1 MRTEQTRHRARS
13 ALASS
18 HARRL
23 GIRSVLAGVR
33 AVIVASAATI
43 APVAHGIVLQAQG
56 ASQAAP
62 TVDPAVV
69 ARIRALKAEASRL
82 QQQRQTAPG
91 EEFMEMQ
98 RRIEQITADV
108 SGMPETEWT
117 TWVMPFPS
125 VLGRV
130 AKDPSQPRSTAT
142 YISEAVRRAEARVR
156 GIGFGDIEFTVSNNL
171 SEVVVRGE
179 RWMVALAAE
188 AMREEVE
195 HVWNR
200 FQAMESE
207 RSVLEVQER
216 ENKASEA
223 RAGLIRLDWAG
234 GTLQDFVKAV
244 QGMAPQ
250 QPVNVVLL
258 DDAAAVNAVKIAPI
272 SVRDVTPTA
281 LFRSLVHLAPEG
293 SQLIVTVT
301 GDMAAAAGDA
311 ESGARDAGRA
321 TGAPIIT
328 IRARRTVG
336 AAEAAAKAAQPSVVV
351 IDLYVYLLGD
361 DGENDDGENIE
372 GGPAKERLDRLMDA
386 VGAALTLDDRP
397 VVAAQLRIHAPTGLL
412 FVKGDEGQV
421 SLVNEVINCIV
432 GQ

>member
-13 ALASS
+13 AFAFI

-82 QQQRQTAPG
+82 QQQRQTATAPG

-311 ESGARDAGRA
+311 EPGARDAGRA

-351 IDLYVYLLGD
+351 IDLYVYLLG
-361 DGENDDGENIE
+361 DDGENIE

>member
-13 ALASS
+13 AFAFI

-82 QQQRQTAPG
+82 QQQRQTATAPG

-311 ESGARDAGRA
+311 EPGARDAGRA

-351 IDLYVYLLGD
+351 IDLYVYLLSA
-361 DGENDDGENIE
+361 EGENIE

-386 VGAALTLDDRP
+386 VGAALALDDRP

-421 SLVNEVINCIV
+421 SLVNEVINCIA

>member
-56 ASQAAP
+56 ASQEAP

-69 ARIRALKAEASRL
+69 ARIRALKVEASRL
-82 QQQRQTAPG
+82 QEQRQTAPG
-91 EEFMEMQ
+91 EKLMGMQ

-156 GIGFGDIEFTVSNNL
+156 GIGFGDVDFTVSNNL

-188 AMREEVE
+188 AMREEVA

-200 FQAMESE
+200 VGVMDGE
-207 RSVLEVQER
+207 RIALEAQER
-216 ENKASEA
+216 ENKAREA

-258 DDAAAVNAVKIAPI
+258 DDDAAVNAVKIAPI

-351 IDLYVYLLGD
+351 IDLYVYLLS
-361 DGENDDGENIE
+361 DGENIE

-412 FVKGDEGQV
+412 FVKGDEVQV
-421 SLVNEVINCIV
+421 SLVNEVINCIA

>member
-13 ALASS
+13 AFASS

-82 QQQRQTAPG
+82 QQQRQTVPALG
-91 EEFMEMQ
+91 EESKEMQ

-351 IDLYVYLLGD
+351 IDLSVYLLSA
-361 DGENDDGENIE
+361 DGENIE
-372 GGPAKERLDRLMDA
+372 SGPAKKALDRLMDA
-386 VGAALTLDDRP
+386 IGAALALDDRP

>member
-13 ALASS
+13 AFAFI

-82 QQQRQTAPG
+82 QQQRQTVPALG
-91 EEFMEMQ
+91 EESKEMQ

-156 GIGFGDIEFTVSNNL
+156 GIGFGDVDFTVSNNL

-311 ESGARDAGRA
+311 EPGARDAGRA

-351 IDLYVYLLGD
+351 IDLSQYLDWEGN
-361 DGENDDGENIE
+361 GIE

-386 VGAALTLDDRP
+386 VGAALALDDRP

>member
-13 ALASS
+13 AFASS

-82 QQQRQTAPG
+82 QQQRQTVPALG
-91 EEFMEMQ
+91 EESKEMQ

-156 GIGFGDIEFTVSNNL
+156 GIGFGDVDFTVSNNL

-179 RWMVALAAE
+179 RWMVALAVE

-200 FQAMESE
+200 VGVMDGE
-207 RSVLEVQER
+207 RIALEAQER

-234 GTLQDFVKAV
+234 GTLQDLVKAV

-258 DDAAAVNAVKIAPI
+258 DDDAAVNAVKIAPI

-351 IDLYVYLLGD
+351 IDLSVYLLSA
-361 DGENDDGENIE
+361 DGGNIE

-386 VGAALTLDDRP
+386 VGAALALDDRP

-421 SLVNEVINCIV
+421 SLVNEVIDRIV
-432 GQ
+432 AQQR

>member
-13 ALASS
+13 AFASC

-56 ASQAAP
+56 ESQAAP

-156 GIGFGDIEFTVSNNL
+156 AIGFGDIEFTVSNNL

-200 FQAMESE
+200 VVVMDGE
-207 RSVLEVQER
+207 RIALEAQER

-250 QPVNVVLL
+250 PPVNVVLL
-258 DDAAAVNAVKIAPI
+258 DDDAAVNAVKIAPI

-311 ESGARDAGRA
+311 EPGARDAGRA

-328 IRARRTVG
+328 IRARRVVG

-351 IDLYVYLLGD
+351 IDLSQYLDWEGN
-361 DGENDDGENIE
+361 GIE
-372 GGPAKERLDRLMDA
+372 SGPAKERLDRLMDA

-421 SLVNEVINCIV
+421 SLVHEVIDRIV

>member
-13 ALASS
+13 AFASS

-56 ASQAAP
+56 ASQEAP

-69 ARIRALKAEASRL
+69 ARIRALKVEASRL
-82 QQQRQTAPG
+82 QEQRQTAPG
-91 EEFMEMQ
+91 EKLMGMQ

-200 FQAMESE
+200 VGVMDGE
-207 RSVLEVQER
+207 RIALEAQER

-258 DDAAAVNAVKIAPI
+258 DDDAAVNAVKIAPI

-311 ESGARDAGRA
+311 EPGARDAGRA

-351 IDLYVYLLGD
+351 IDLSVYLLSA
-361 DGENDDGENIE
+361 DGGNIE

-412 FVKGDEGQV
+412 FVKGDEVQV
-421 SLVNEVINCIV
+421 SLVNEVINCIA

>member
-13 ALASS
+13 AFASS

-82 QQQRQTAPG
+82 QQQRQTATAPG

-156 GIGFGDIEFTVSNNL
+156 GIWFGDVEFTVSNNL

-258 DDAAAVNAVKIAPI
+258 DDDAAVNAVKIAPI

-311 ESGARDAGRA
+311 EPGARDAGRA

-351 IDLYVYLLGD
+351 IDLSVYLLSA
-361 DGENDDGENIE
+361 DGGNIE
-372 GGPAKERLDRLMDA
+372 GAPAKERLDRLMDA
-386 VGAALTLDDRP
+386 VGAALALDDRP

>member
-13 ALASS
+13 AFASS
-18 HARRL
+18 HTRRL

-82 QQQRQTAPG
+82 QQQRQTATAPG

-258 DDAAAVNAVKIAPI
+258 DDAAAVYAVKIAPI

-311 ESGARDAGRA
+311 EPGARDAGRA

-351 IDLYVYLLGD
+351 IDLSVYLLSA
-361 DGENDDGENIE
+361 DGENIE
-372 GGPAKERLDRLMDA
+372 SDPAKKALDRLMDA
-386 VGAALTLDDRP
+386 IGAALALDDRP

>member
-56 ASQAAP
+56 ESQAAP

-156 GIGFGDIEFTVSNNL
+156 AIGFGDIEFTVSNNL

-207 RSVLEVQER
+207 RIALEVQER

-250 QPVNVVLL
+250 PPVNVVLL
-258 DDAAAVNAVKIAPI
+258 DDDAAVNAVKIAPI

-311 ESGARDAGRA
+311 EPGARDAGRA

-351 IDLYVYLLGD
+351 IDLSQYLDWEGN
-361 DGENDDGENIE
+361 GIE
-372 GGPAKERLDRLMDA
+372 SGPAKERLDRLMDA

-421 SLVNEVINCIV
+421 SLVHEVIDRIV

>member
-13 ALASS
+13 AFAFI

-82 QQQRQTAPG
+82 QQQRQTVPALG
-91 EEFMEMQ
+91 EESKEMQ

-311 ESGARDAGRA
+311 EPGARDAGRA

-351 IDLYVYLLGD
+351 IDLSVYLLSA
-361 DGENDDGENIE
+361 DGENIE
-372 GGPAKERLDRLMDA
+372 SGPAKKALDRLMDA
-386 VGAALTLDDRP
+386 VGAALALDDRP

>member
-13 ALASS
+13 AFASC

-156 GIGFGDIEFTVSNNL
+156 AIGFGDIEFTVSNNL

-200 FQAMESE
+200 VVVMDGE
-207 RSVLEVQER
+207 RIALEAQER

-258 DDAAAVNAVKIAPI
+258 DDDAAVNAVKIAPI

-311 ESGARDAGRA
+311 EPGARDAGRA

-328 IRARRTVG
+328 IRARRVVG

-351 IDLYVYLLGD
+351 IDLSQYLDWEGN
-361 DGENDDGENIE
+361 GIE
-372 GGPAKERLDRLMDA
+372 SGPAKERLDRLMDA
-386 VGAALTLDDRP
+386 VGAALALDDRP

-421 SLVNEVINCIV
+421 SLVHEVIDRIV

>member
-13 ALASS
+13 AFASC

-33 AVIVASAATI
+33 AVIVASTATI
-43 APVAHGIVLQAQG
+43 APVAHGIVVQAQG

-200 FQAMESE
+200 VVVMDGE
-207 RSVLEVQER
+207 RIALEAQER

-258 DDAAAVNAVKIAPI
+258 DDDAAVNAVKIAPI

-311 ESGARDAGRA
+311 EPGARDAGRA

-328 IRARRTVG
+328 IRARRVVG

-351 IDLYVYLLGD
+351 IDLSQYLDWEGN
-361 DGENDDGENIE
+361 GIE
-372 GGPAKERLDRLMDA
+372 SGPAKERLDRLMDA
-386 VGAALTLDDRP
+386 VGAALALDDRP

-421 SLVNEVINCIV
+421 SLVHEVIDRIV

>member
-13 ALASS
+13 AFAFI

-82 QQQRQTAPG
+82 QQQRQTVPALG
-91 EEFMEMQ
+91 EESKEMQ

-311 ESGARDAGRA
+311 EPGARDAGRA

-351 IDLYVYLLGD
+351 IDLYVYLLS
-361 DGENDDGENIE
+361 DDGENIE

>member
-13 ALASS
+13 AFASS
-18 HARRL
+18 HARRR

-33 AVIVASAATI
+33 AVIVASAATF
-43 APVAHGIVLQAQG
+43 APVAHGTGLQAQG

-62 TVDPAVV
+62 AVDSAV
-69 ARIRALKAEASRL
+69 A
-82 QQQRQTAPG
+82 
-91 EEFMEMQ
+91 
-98 RRIEQITADV
+98 
-108 SGMPETEWT
+108 
-117 TWVMPFPS
+117 
-125 VLGRV
+125 
-130 AKDPSQPRSTAT
+130 
-142 YISEAVRRAEARVR
+142 
-156 GIGFGDIEFTVSNNL
+156 
-171 SEVVVRGE
+171 
-179 RWMVALAAE
+179 
-188 AMREEVE
+188 
-195 HVWNR
+195 
-200 FQAMESE
+200 
-207 RSVLEVQER
+207 
-216 ENKASEA
+216 A

-244 QGMAPQ
+244 QATAPQ

-258 DDAAAVNAVKIAPI
+258 DDGAERGSVTSVRIPPI

-293 SQLIVTVT
+293 SELIVTVT

-311 ESGARDAGRA
+311 EPGAHDAGRA

-328 IRARRTVG
+328 IRARRAVS

-351 IDLYVYLLGD
+351 IDLSVYLLSA
-361 DGENDDGENIE
+361 DGGNIE

>member
-1 MRTEQTRHRARS
+1 
-13 ALASS
+13 
-18 HARRL
+18 
-23 GIRSVLAGVR
+23 VR

-56 ASQAAP
+56 ASQEAP

-69 ARIRALKAEASRL
+69 ARIRALKVEASRL

-91 EEFMEMQ
+91 EESKEMQ

-117 TWVMPFPS
+117 TWVMEYPS

-130 AKDPSQPRSTAT
+130 AKDPSLPRSTAT

-171 SEVVVRGE
+171 SEVVAHGE
-179 RWMVALAAE
+179 RWMVALAAP
-188 AMREEVE
+188 ALREEVE

-207 RSVLEVQER
+207 RIALEVQER

-223 RAGLIRLDWAG
+223 RAGLIRLDWTG

-244 QGMAPQ
+244 QATTPQ

-258 DDAAAVNAVKIAPI
+258 DDGATAAAVNAVKIAPI

-293 SQLIVTVT
+293 SELIVTVT

-311 ESGARDAGRA
+311 EPGARDAGRA
-321 TGAPIIT
+321 AGAPIIT
-328 IRARRTVG
+328 IRARRAVG
-336 AAEAAAKAAQPSVVV
+336 AAEAAAKAARPSVVV
-351 IDLYVYLLGD
+351 IDLSQYLDWEGN
-361 DGENDDGENIE
+361 GIE
-372 GGPAKERLDRLMDA
+372 SGPAKERLDRLMDA

-397 VVAAQLRIHAPTGLL
+397 VVDAELRIHGPTGLL

-421 SLVNEVINCIV
+421 SLVNEVIDRIV

>member
-13 ALASS
+13 AFASS

-69 ARIRALKAEASRL
+69 ARIRALKVEASRL
-82 QQQRQTAPG
+82 QEQRQTAPG
-91 EEFMEMQ
+91 EKLMGMQ

-200 FQAMESE
+200 VGVMDGE
-207 RSVLEVQER
+207 RIALEVQER

-258 DDAAAVNAVKIAPI
+258 DDDAAVNAVKIAPI

-311 ESGARDAGRA
+311 EPGARDAGRA

-351 IDLYVYLLGD
+351 IDLSVYLLSA
-361 DGENDDGENIE
+361 DGGNIE

-386 VGAALTLDDRP
+386 VGAALALDDRP

>member
-13 ALASS
+13 AFASS

-156 GIGFGDIEFTVSNNL
+156 AIGFGDIEFTVSNNL

-188 AMREEVE
+188 AMREEVA

-207 RSVLEVQER
+207 RIALEVQER

-258 DDAAAVNAVKIAPI
+258 DDGAAAAAVNAVKIAPI

-311 ESGARDAGRA
+311 EPGARDAGRA

-328 IRARRTVG
+328 IRARRVVG

-351 IDLYVYLLGD
+351 IDLSQYLDWEGN
-361 DGENDDGENIE
+361 GIE
-372 GGPAKERLDRLMDA
+372 SGPAKERLDRLMDA
-386 VGAALTLDDRP
+386 VGAALALDDRP

-421 SLVNEVINCIV
+421 SLVHEVIDHIA
-432 GQ
+432 GQQ

>member
-13 ALASS
+13 AFASC

-43 APVAHGIVLQAQG
+43 APVAHGIVVQAQG

-69 ARIRALKAEASRL
+69 ARIRELKAEASRL
-82 QQQRQTAPG
+82 QQQRQTATAPG

-207 RSVLEVQER
+207 RIALEVQER

-244 QGMAPQ
+244 QGMAP

-311 ESGARDAGRA
+311 EPGARDAGRA

-351 IDLYVYLLGD
+351 IDLSVYLLSA
-361 DGENDDGENIE
+361 DGENIE
-372 GGPAKERLDRLMDA
+372 SGPAKKALDRLMDA
-386 VGAALTLDDRP
+386 VGAALALDDRP

-412 FVKGDEGQV
+412 FVKGDEVQV
-421 SLVNEVINCIV
+421 SLVNEVINCIA

>member
-13 ALASS
+13 AFAFI

-351 IDLYVYLLGD
+351 IDLSVYLLSA
-361 DGENDDGENIE
+361 DGENIE
-372 GGPAKERLDRLMDA
+372 SGPAKKALDRLMDA
-386 VGAALTLDDRP
+386 IGAALALDDRP

>member
-13 ALASS
+13 AFAFI

-91 EEFMEMQ
+91 EESKEMQ

-311 ESGARDAGRA
+311 EPGARDAGRA

-351 IDLYVYLLGD
+351 IDLNVYLLG
-361 DGENDDGENIE
+361 DDGENIE

>member
-13 ALASS
+13 AFAFI

-82 QQQRQTAPG
+82 QQQRQTATAPG

-311 ESGARDAGRA
+311 EPGARDAGRA

-351 IDLYVYLLGD
+351 IDLSVYLLSA
-361 DGENDDGENIE
+361 DGENIE
-372 GGPAKERLDRLMDA
+372 SGPAKKALDRLMDA
-386 VGAALTLDDRP
+386 VGAALALDDRP

>member
-13 ALASS
+13 AFAFI

-82 QQQRQTAPG
+82 QQQRQTATAPG

-311 ESGARDAGRA
+311 EPGARDAGRA

-361 DGENDDGENIE
+361 DGENIE

-386 VGAALTLDDRP
+386 VGAALALDDRP

>member
-13 ALASS
+13 AFAFI

-91 EEFMEMQ
+91 EESKEMQ

-207 RSVLEVQER
+207 RIALEAQER

-258 DDAAAVNAVKIAPI
+258 DDDAAVNAVKIAPI

-311 ESGARDAGRA
+311 EPGARDAGRA

-351 IDLYVYLLGD
+351 IDLSVYLLSA
-361 DGENDDGENIE
+361 DGENIE
-372 GGPAKERLDRLMDA
+372 SGPAKKALDRLMDA
-386 VGAALTLDDRP
+386 VGAALALDDRP

>member
-13 ALASS
+13 AFASS

-82 QQQRQTAPG
+82 QQQRQTATAPG

-311 ESGARDAGRA
+311 EPGARDAGRA

-351 IDLYVYLLGD
+351 IDLYVYLLSADGD
-361 DGENDDGENIE
+361 NIE

-386 VGAALTLDDRP
+386 VGAALALDDRP

>member
-13 ALASS
+13 AFAFI

-82 QQQRQTAPG
+82 QQQRQTVPALG
-91 EEFMEMQ
+91 EESKEMQ

-207 RSVLEVQER
+207 RIVLEVQER

-258 DDAAAVNAVKIAPI
+258 DDDAAVNAVKIAPI

-311 ESGARDAGRA
+311 EPGARDAGRA

-351 IDLYVYLLGD
+351 IDLSVYLLSA
-361 DGENDDGENIE
+361 DGENIE
-372 GGPAKERLDRLMDA
+372 SGPAKKALDRLMDA
-386 VGAALTLDDRP
+386 IGAALTLDDRP

>member
-69 ARIRALKAEASRL
+69 ARIRELKAEASRL
-82 QQQRQTAPG
+82 QQQRQTVPALG
-91 EEFMEMQ
+91 EESKEMQ

-311 ESGARDAGRA
+311 EPGARDAGRA

-351 IDLYVYLLGD
+351 IDLSVYLLSA
-361 DGENDDGENIE
+361 DGENIE
-372 GGPAKERLDRLMDA
+372 SGPAKKALDRLMDA
-386 VGAALTLDDRP
+386 VGAALALDDRP

>member
-1 MRTEQTRHRARS
+1 MRTEQIRHRARS
-13 ALASS
+13 AFASS

-62 TVDPAVV
+62 TVDSAVV

-82 QQQRQTAPG
+82 QEQRQTAPG
-91 EEFMEMQ
+91 EKLMGMQ

-207 RSVLEVQER
+207 RIVLEVQER

-351 IDLYVYLLGD
+351 IDLSVYLLSA
-361 DGENDDGENIE
+361 DGENIE
-372 GGPAKERLDRLMDA
+372 SGPAKKALDRLMDA
-386 VGAALTLDDRP
+386 VGAALALDDRP

-412 FVKGDEGQV
+412 FVKGDEVQV
-421 SLVNEVINCIV
+421 SLVNEVINCIA

>member
-13 ALASS
+13 AFAFI

-82 QQQRQTAPG
+82 QQQRQTATAPG

-207 RSVLEVQER
+207 RIALEAQER

-258 DDAAAVNAVKIAPI
+258 DDDAAVNAVKIAPI

-311 ESGARDAGRA
+311 EPGARDAGRA

-351 IDLYVYLLGD
+351 IDLSVYLLSA
-361 DGENDDGENIE
+361 DGGNIE
-372 GGPAKERLDRLMDA
+372 GAPAKERLDRLMDA
-386 VGAALTLDDRP
+386 VGAALALDDRP

>member
-13 ALASS
+13 AFAFI

-82 QQQRQTAPG
+82 QQQRQTVPG
-91 EEFMEMQ
+91 EEFMEMH

-311 ESGARDAGRA
+311 EPGARDAGRA

-351 IDLYVYLLGD
+351 IDLSQYLDWEGN
-361 DGENDDGENIE
+361 GIE
-372 GGPAKERLDRLMDA
+372 GAPAKERLDRLMDA
-386 VGAALTLDDRP
+386 VGAALALDDRP

>member
-13 ALASS
+13 AFAFI

-82 QQQRQTAPG
+82 QQQRQTATAPG

-207 RSVLEVQER
+207 RIVLEVQER

-258 DDAAAVNAVKIAPI
+258 DDDAAVNAVKIAPI

-311 ESGARDAGRA
+311 EPGARDAGRA

-351 IDLYVYLLGD
+351 IDLSVYLLSA
-361 DGENDDGENIE
+361 DGENIE
-372 GGPAKERLDRLMDA
+372 SGPAKKALDRLMDA
-386 VGAALTLDDRP
+386 VGAALALDDRP

>member
-13 ALASS
+13 AFAFI

-351 IDLYVYLLGD
+351 IDLSVYLLSA
-361 DGENDDGENIE
+361 DGENIE
-372 GGPAKERLDRLMDA
+372 GAPAKERLDRLMDA

-412 FVKGDEGQV
+412 FVKGDEVQV
-421 SLVNEVINCIV
+421 SLVNEVINCIA

>member
-13 ALASS
+13 AFAFI

-82 QQQRQTAPG
+82 QQQRQTATAPG

-258 DDAAAVNAVKIAPI
+258 EDDAAVNAVKIAPI

-311 ESGARDAGRA
+311 EPGARDAGRA

-351 IDLYVYLLGD
+351 IDLSVYLLSA
-361 DGENDDGENIE
+361 DGENIE
-372 GGPAKERLDRLMDA
+372 SGPAKKALDRLMDA
-386 VGAALTLDDRP
+386 VGAALALDDRP

-412 FVKGDEGQV
+412 FVKGDEVQV

>member
-13 ALASS
+13 AFASS

-69 ARIRALKAEASRL
+69 ARIRELKAEASRL
-82 QQQRQTAPG
+82 QQQRQTVPALG
-91 EEFMEMQ
+91 EESKEMQ

-156 GIGFGDIEFTVSNNL
+156 GIGFGDVDFTVSNNL

-200 FQAMESE
+200 VGVMDGE
-207 RSVLEVQER
+207 RIALEAQER

-258 DDAAAVNAVKIAPI
+258 DDDAAVNAVKIAPI

-336 AAEAAAKAAQPSVVV
+336 AAEAAAKAAQPTVVV
-351 IDLYVYLLGD
+351 IDLSVYLLSA
-361 DGENDDGENIE
+361 DGENIE
-372 GGPAKERLDRLMDA
+372 SGPAKKALDRLMDA
-386 VGAALTLDDRP
+386 IGAALALDDRP

-412 FVKGDEGQV
+412 FVKGDEVQV

>member
-13 ALASS
+13 AFAFI

-82 QQQRQTAPG
+82 QQQRQTATAPG

-311 ESGARDAGRA
+311 EPGARDAGRA

-351 IDLYVYLLGD
+351 IDLSQYLDWEGN
-361 DGENDDGENIE
+361 GIE

-412 FVKGDEGQV
+412 FVKGDEVQV
-421 SLVNEVINCIV
+421 SLVNEVINCIA

>member
-142 YISEAVRRAEARVR
+142 YVSEAVRRAEARVR

-207 RSVLEVQER
+207 RIALEVQER

-258 DDAAAVNAVKIAPI
+258 DDGAAAAAVNAVKIAPI

-311 ESGARDAGRA
+311 EPGARDAGRA

-351 IDLYVYLLGD
+351 IDLSQYLDWEGN
-361 DGENDDGENIE
+361 GIE
-372 GGPAKERLDRLMDA
+372 SGPAKERLDRLMDA
-386 VGAALTLDDRP
+386 VGAALALDDRP

-421 SLVNEVINCIV
+421 SLVHEVIDRIV